1 MGRSRKTNSCTI
13 CDKPMRS
20 DNLKRHKQIHK
31 DLLSLPDD
39 EIKNELKSRQKIK
52 KKKEEKIQKVVE
64 IAKENN
70 LAIPKEIKREST
82 NDNVRTRLLQNHQL
96 YLEKIELGK
105 QVAHFIENGE
115 MIYESLGRS
124 DKEAFDTYR
133 KYIKVDI
140 SNIML
145 QKWQSEAIQLFNLPT
160 EREVIWVTDTK
171 GGTGKT
177 FFQKYQIS
185 YFGRSRVASM
195 DLRIKHSDACNV
207 LKKLPLP
214 TIDIFLFND
223 GRSQFGEENIR
234 LLEDI
239 KDGQATASKYDNDNL
254 KFRTSNTVMVFSN
267 EYPNLLKLSGD
278 RWRILRPTEEGLDT
292 IDIEVCKEIT
302 KRSLQRD
309 HPGKIG
315 FKW

>member
-1 MGRSRKTNSCTI
+1 MDRHKTVVCNI
-13 CDKPMRS
+13 CEKPMRS
-20 DNLKRHKQIHK
+20 DHIKRHKKSHK
-31 DLLSLPDD
+31 DLLSLSDN
-39 EIKNELKSRQKIK
+39 EIKDELQYREEFK
-52 KKKEEKIQKVVE
+52 KKREEKIQRIEE

-70 LAIPKEIKREST
+70 LAIPDEIAEKGKS
-82 NDNVRTRLLQNHQL
+82 DKIVHTRCLQNYQL
-96 YLEKIELGK
+96 YLEKIEIGK
-105 QVAHFIENGE
+105 QVATIIENGE
-115 MIYESLGRS
+115 IIYESLGRS

-140 SNIML
+140 SNITL
-145 QKWQSEAIQLFNLPT
+145 RKWQSEALELFDLPT

-177 FFQKYQIS
+177 FFQKYLIS

-254 KFRTSNTVMVFSN
+254 KFKTPNTVMVFSN
-267 EYPNLLKLSGD
+267 GYPNLLKLSSD
-278 RWRILRPTEEGLDT
+278 RWKILRPTEEGLDT
-292 IDIEVCKEIT
+292 TDVCKEIT